1 MHTIRLEDGAR
12 LDTHDSTL
20 QLLEYPDFS
29 NIPKTPLDY
38 RNEVGRGLSLQEAQA
53 LATPRTLL
61 PLQQELMSWH
71 HRLYH
76 LPFRI
81 LFRLTQLGFLLKRL
95 TKCRNKPPLCVAC
108 QFGQAHRRPWR
119 TKGKKSGSIRNPFTC
134 RTW

>member
-1 MHTIRLEDGAR
+1 MDLSYRDGTSKNATAVYEGASVNGLMHTIRLEEGAR

-20 QLLEYPDFS
+20 QLLEQPDFS

-53 LATPRTLL
+53 LARPRTLS

-76 LPFRI
+76 PIIMFMI
-81 LFRLTQLGFLLKRL
+81 
-95 TKCRNKPPLCVAC
+95 TK
-108 QFGQAHRRPWR
+108 
-119 TKGKKSGSIRNPFTC
+119 
-134 RTW
+134 